1 MWWNRDIHGA
11 FCMLATTQG
20 VFRMSSIFN
29 GTIRRSGNSLVIT
42 IPKPIAEGL
51 GLKDGDSA
59 TLEIRKLGDQKEDY

>member
-1 MWWNRDIHGA
+1 MVNGA
-11 FCMLATTQG
+11 IS
-20 VFRMSSIFN
+20 MSSIFN

-59 TLEIRKLGDQKEDY
+59 TLEVRKAGDTEEP

>member
-1 MWWNRDIHGA
+1 
-11 FCMLATTQG
+11 
-20 VFRMSSIFN
+20 MSSIFN

-59 TLEIRKLGDQKEDY
+59 TLEIRKLGDQKEGPE

>member
-1 MWWNRDIHGA
+1 
-11 FCMLATTQG
+11 
-20 VFRMSSIFN
+20 MSSIFN

-59 TLEIRKLGDQKEDY
+59 TLEIRKVNEQKEETA